1 MPLGG
6 ALTVALIGAAATK
19 YSSDAQ
25 KGAQSR
31 AAGIAN
37 AGKVGNT
44 AFTPTAAKAGET
56 LKDVLGGGKRDFSAP
71 ISQPELID
79 SGVSKSGM
87 GDAPAQGARL
97 KQALEMEGNPGPS
110 AVEGLD
116 AGPEKFAQMNNPAM
130 GAGPK
135 AAASPSWL
143 NADTIGTA
151 AQVAGALASSGGGPP
166 SAGLPN
172 VGNMNYTPTVTRL
185 QQALGRSPQRF

>member
-1 MPLGG
+1 M
-6 ALTVALIGAAATK
+6 AFVAAAIPLIT
-19 YSSDAQ
+19 A
-25 KGAQSR
+25 
-31 AAGIAN
+31 AAGMYMQNQQQGKAARDASN
-37 AGKVGNT
+37 AARMGGQGGGG
-44 AFTPTAAKAGET
+44 FTPTAGGASQT
-56 LKDVLGGGKRDFSAP
+56 LKDVLGSGKRDFSAP
-71 ISQPELID
+71 ISQPEMID
-79 SGVSKSGM
+79 SGVGKSGM

-135 AAASPSWL
+135 ASASPSWL

-151 AQVAGALASSGGGPP
+151 AQVAGALASSGGVPP

>member
-6 ALTVALIGAAATK
+6 ALTLALVGAAATK
-19 YSSDAQ
+19 YSSDSQ

-37 AGKVGNT
+37 TGKMGNT

-71 ISQPELID
+71 ISQPEMID
-79 SGVSKSGM
+79 SGVGKSGM

-97 KQALEMEGNPGPS
+97 KEALANDTPGPS

-135 AAASPSWL
+135 AASSPSWL

>member
-1 MPLGG
+1 M
-6 ALTVALIGAAATK
+6 AFVAAAIPLIT
-19 YSSDAQ
+19 A
-25 KGAQSR
+25 
-31 AAGIAN
+31 AAGMYMQSQQQGKAARDASN
-37 AGKVGNT
+37 AARMGGQGGGG
-44 AFTPTAAKAGET
+44 FTPTAGGAAQS
-56 LKDVLGGGKRDFSAP
+56 LKDVLGGGKRDFTAP
-71 ISQPELID
+71 ERPEMID
-79 SGVSKSGM
+79 SGVGKSGM
-87 GDAPAQGARL
+87 GDAPAQGMRL

-135 AAASPSWL
+135 PQSASPSWL

-151 AQVAGALASSGGGPP
+151 AQIAGALASSGGGPP

-172 VGNMNYTPTVTRL
+172 VGSMNYTPTVTRL